1 VTARIRT
8 EPTQLRG
15 AETLQKLR
23 AAAHLLY
30 NDPEIGRDRITTT
43 MVAHRANV
51 SIGTVYR
58 YWTDRVAMLD
68 DIAPDRDRSSIHRIN
83 NPGGE
88 AVCEHGFNVTYLCTN
103 VQELTA
109 ERHEHNQMHHH
120 P

>member
-1 VTARIRT
+1 MARAIRT
-8 EPTQLRG
+8 EPTQPRG
-15 AETLQKLR
+15 AQTLERLR

-43 MVAHRANV
+43 MVATRANV

-68 DIAPDRDRSSIHRIN
+68 DIAPERDRSGIHGKT
-83 NPGGE
+83 NPNGE
-88 AVCEHGFNVTYLCTN
+88 AVCEHGYTVTHLCTS

-109 ERHEHNQMHHH
+109 ERHEHNKRFHR
-120 P
+120 